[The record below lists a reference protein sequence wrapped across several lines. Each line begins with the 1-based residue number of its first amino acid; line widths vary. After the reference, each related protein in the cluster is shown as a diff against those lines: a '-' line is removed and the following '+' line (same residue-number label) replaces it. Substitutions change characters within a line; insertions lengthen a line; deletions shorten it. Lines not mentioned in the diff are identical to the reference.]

1 MSYDIKGDTM
11 KINELLKN
19 IMTNYQNKKITEPF
33 NKESSMFQL
42 INYTS
47 KDAIKS
53 AIDNLNLSDVNLE
66 VKASCGAG
74 VWTRYPW
81 IAVFNSEIT
90 TTIQEGIYI
99 VYLFSEDMKRLY
111 LTISNFV
118 ASFSKQPQRPRNF
131 PSKSLLLLSKHFI
144 PRNVYA

>member
-1 MSYDIKGDTM
+1 M
-11 KINELLKN
+11 KINELLIN

-53 AIDNLNLSDVNLE
+53 AIDTLNLSDVNLE

-74 VWTRYPW
+74 GWTRYS
-81 IAVFNSEIT
+81 FMHKK
-90 TTIQEGIYI
+90 YI
-99 VYLFSEDMKRLY
+99 C
-111 LTISNFV
+111 
-118 ASFSKQPQRPRNF
+118 
-131 PSKSLLLLSKHFI
+131 
-144 PRNVYA
+144 